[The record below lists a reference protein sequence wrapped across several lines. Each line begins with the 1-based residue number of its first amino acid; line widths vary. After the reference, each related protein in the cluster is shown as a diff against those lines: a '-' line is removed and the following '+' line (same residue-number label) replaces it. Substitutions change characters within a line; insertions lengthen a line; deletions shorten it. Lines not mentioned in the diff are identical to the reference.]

1 VISTLFTLKHGT
13 GFRGGPEG
21 AVLSEFSTHSF
32 DAGDI
37 FYNKNINRKAV
48 DN

>member
-1 VISTLFTLKHGT
+1 LESSL
-13 GFRGGPEG
+13 EG

-37 FYNKNINRKAV
+37 FYNKNIYRKAV
-48 DN
+48 DNQ